1 MSVDKLQEAE
11 EQVAQMREE
20 AERKERE
27 TLGEDLRRV
36 PLADTAAKQHR
47 PITASLDHSFRQ

>member
-36 PLADTAAKQHR
+36 PLADTASQAAPPDHR
-47 PITASLDHSFRQ
+47 AARPGAGR